1 MISKK
6 VKIQSSDGMHMQP
19 ANEFVKL
26 AKNFKSKIFISKNGK
41 KVDGKSLLSILTL
54 VASKGVELEIIADGS
69 DENDAVI
76 KLANLIENNFNKKE
90 IKNETK

>member
-1 MISKK
+1 
-6 VKIQSSDGMHMQP
+6 MQP